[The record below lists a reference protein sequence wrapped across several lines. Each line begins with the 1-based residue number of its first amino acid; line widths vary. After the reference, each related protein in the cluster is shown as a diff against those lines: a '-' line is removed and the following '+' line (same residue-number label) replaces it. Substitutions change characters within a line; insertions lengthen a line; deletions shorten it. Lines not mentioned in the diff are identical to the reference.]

1 MSFLIYERLHQNL
14 ADLGLTTIDEILD
27 NYLEYAGNEEKS
39 VLEILDYLMDEERKS
54 REKRRTE
61 RNLRMSGLPFQKTVD
76 DFNFEFQPSID
87 MSAIKDLLT
96 LKFVHNAEN
105 VVFLG
110 PPGVGKTHL
119 AVALGMASIHAGM
132 QVYFINA
139 SNLIEKLL
147 NAYNQGKLQRYLNT
161 LSKYQLLIIDEI
173 GYLPFDSDAAYCFF
187 QLICTRYEK
196 RSIVFTSNKSY
207 SQWGEIF
214 LDTVIASAILDRVLH
229 HCTTVN
235 IKGDS
240 YRMKERQKT
249 GRVPP
254 VSGELIEK
262 LK

>member
-1 MSFLIYERLHQNL
+1 M
-14 ADLGLTTIDEILD
+14 
-27 NYLEYAGNEEKS
+27 
-39 VLEILDYLMDEERKS
+39 
-54 REKRRTE
+54 
-61 RNLRMSGLPFQKTVD
+61 
-76 DFNFEFQPSID
+76 
-87 MSAIKDLLT
+87 
-96 LKFVHNAEN
+96 
-105 VVFLG
+105 
-110 PPGVGKTHL
+110 GKTHL

-147 NAYNQGKLQRYLNT
+147 NAYNQGKLQRYLNY

-214 LDTVIASAILDRVLH
+214 LDTVIASTILDRILH
-229 HCTTVN
+229 HSTVN
-235 IKGDS
+235 IWGDS
-240 YRMKERQKT
+240 HRMKERQKT
-249 GRVPP
+249 ERVPP
-254 VSGELIEK
+254 VSGELIGK